1 MGKIYLTDANT
12 KKIGEYLGTK
22 DASIIRQF
30 SYLFKPAERHD
41 FAILLCYYTDK
52 YDIDTDLLRT
62 ALINVKINQKLNNRS
77 NTMYYKENIKNI
89 KDGFARELIQDF
101 DDRQ

>member
-12 KKIGEYLGTK
+12 KKIGEYIGTK
-22 DASIIRQF
+22 DESIIRQF
-30 SYLFKPAERHD
+30 THLFKPVERHD
-41 FAILLCYYTDK
+41 FGILLCYYTDK
-52 YDIDTDLLRT
+52 YDIDADLLCK
-62 ALINVKINQKLNNRS
+62 ALINVKINQKVNNRP
-77 NTMYYKENIKNI
+77 NTMYSKQNIKSI